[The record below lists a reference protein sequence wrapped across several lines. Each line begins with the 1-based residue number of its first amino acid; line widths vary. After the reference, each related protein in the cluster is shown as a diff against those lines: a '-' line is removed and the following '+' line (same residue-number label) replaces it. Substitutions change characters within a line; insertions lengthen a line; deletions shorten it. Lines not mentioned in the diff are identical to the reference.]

1 MKDFDTEVKHILSEQ
16 KMFLQS
22 GTTLDIKFR
31 RDALTRLFDKI
42 EEMRSEIHAAL
53 YSDLR
58 KSEFEAIETETSG
71 VLEEII
77 YMRKRV
83 KKWAKPKRVG
93 VHLNN
98 MPAKGRIY
106 PEPYG
111 SALIFSAWN
120 YPFQLALSPVIAA
133 MAAGNC
139 VVLKP
144 AAQAPATAEV
154 IKKLLD
160 SCFDPEYIAT
170 IIDGHGKAEMLLQ
183 NKFDYIFYTGGPN
196 IGRKVMLAAA
206 ENLTPVTLELG
217 GKSPCIVAE
226 DADLNV
232 TAKRLVWGKFLNA
245 GQTCLAPD
253 YLLVHEKIKQP
264 LLEKMKE
271 VIKQFYSEN
280 TQESPDYPRII
291 NEHHFDRLSK
301 LLENQEIFCGGR
313 TDREDLYIEPT
324 ILAETDPGSEIMQQ
338 EIFGPIM
345 PVISWTKFD
354 EVIDFINA
362 REKPLGMYYF
372 SKGKRD
378 LDTLIQQTSAG
389 GVSVND
395 TITHFINPAMPFGG
409 VGESGM
415 GAYHGKYGF
424 DTFSHYKPV
433 MIKPTFL
440 DVPMR
445 YPPFAKKLKWLR
457 KLCK

>member
-1 MKDFDTEVKHILSEQ
+1 MKDFDKEVKNILSEQ
-16 KMFLQS
+16 KRFFQS
-22 GTTLDIKFR
+22 GATLDIKFR

-71 VLEEII
+71 VLEEIL
-77 YMRKRV
+77 YMRKRLR
-83 KKWAKPKRVG
+83 KWSKPKRVG

-98 MPAKGRIY
+98 MPARGKIY

-144 AAQAPATAEV
+144 ASHASATAEV
-154 IKKLLD
+154 LKKLLD
-160 SCFDPEYIAT
+160 SCFDPEYIT
-170 IIDGHGKAEMLLQ
+170 TVIDGDGKAEIMLK

-217 GKSPCIVAE
+217 GKSPCIIAE
-226 DADLNV
+226 DADVNV

-253 YLLVHEKIKQP
+253 YLFVHEKIKQP
-264 LLEKMKE
+264 LLEKVKE
-271 VIKQFYSEN
+271 VIKDFYGEDI
-280 TQESPDYPRII
+280 QKSPDYSRII
-291 NEHHFDRLSK
+291 NEHHFDRLSR
-301 LLENQEIFCGGR
+301 LLENQEIFCGGK
-313 TDREDLYIEPT
+313 TDRDDLYIEPT
-324 ILAETDPGSEIMQQ
+324 ILAETDPESKIMQE

-345 PVISWTKFD
+345 PLITWTKID
-354 EVIDFINA
+354 EVIDFVNA
-362 REKPLGMYYF
+362 RHKPLALYYF
-372 SKGKRD
+372 SSGKGD
-378 LDTLIQQTSAG
+378 LDTLIKKTSSG

-395 TITHFINPAMPFGG
+395 TITHYINASMPFGG

-424 DTFSHYKPV
+424 ETFSHYKPV

-445 YPPFAKKLKWLR
+445 YPPFANKLKWL
-457 KLCK
+457 KILCK